1 MSRYSVSERI
11 FIVRTYYSNNNNPIV
26 TQRKFATEFKL
37 KTTGP
42 SVSTINRLIQKFER
56 TGSVCDDMFGNVGRP
71 LSVKTP
77 EKIERTR
84 QVFERSPRTSIRK
97 AAQQVGIKRE
107 SVRQIVVADL
117 QLFPYKIQIH
127 QRLSQRSVEQRLEF
141 ANTIVEMIDN
151 HQFDVNMLWCRDEA
165 HFHLDGYVNR
175 QNWSIWGT
183 ENPHF
188 AIEKSLYPRRVT
200 VWSAL
205 SSRGIVGAIFFEQTV
220 NSARYVETLR
230 NQFIPAIQS
239 EPDFESMWFM
249 QDGATPQRTNEVF
262 DLLEEH
268 FKERIVALGYPKS
281 KKYGH

>member
-11 FIVRTYYSNNNNPIV
+11 FIVRTYYSNNKSPIV

-42 SVSTINRLIQKFER
+42 SVPTINRLIQKFER
-56 TGSVCDDMFGNVGRP
+56 TGSVCDDMFGNLGLP
-71 LSVKTP
+71 LSVKAP

-107 SVRQIVVADL
+107 SVRQIVVAVL

-127 QRLSQRSVEQRLEF
+127 QRSVAQRLEF
-141 ANTIVEMIDN
+141 ANTIIEMIDN
-151 HQFDVNMLWCRDEA
+151 DQFDVNMLWCSDEA
-165 HFHLDGYVNR
+165 HFHLDVYVNR
-175 QNWSIWGT
+175 QNWRIWGT
-183 ENPHF
+183 ENLHF
-188 AIEKSLYPRRVT
+188 AIEMSLYPRRVT
-200 VWSAL
+200 VWCAL

-220 NSARYVETLR
+220 NSARYVEALR

-249 QDGATPQRTNEVF
+249 QDGAAPHCTNEVF

-268 FKERIVALGYPKS
+268 FNERDCGFRVPKIE
-281 KKYGH
+281 KYGH

>member
-11 FIVRTYYSNNNNPIV
+11 FIVRMHYSNNNSLIV

-56 TGSVCDDMFGNVGRP
+56 TGSVCDNMFGNMGRL
-71 LSVKTP
+71 LSIKTL
-77 EKIERTR
+77 EKIERTH
-84 QVFERSPRTSIRK
+84 QVFERSPQTSIRK

-127 QRLSQRSVEQRLEF
+127 QRSVEQRLEF
-141 ANTIVEMIDN
+141 ANTIIEMIDN
-151 HQFDVNMLWCRDEA
+151 DQFDVNMLWCSDEA

-175 QNWSIWGT
+175 QNWHLWGT

-188 AIEKSLYPRRVT
+188 AIEKSLYPR
-200 VWSAL
+200 
-205 SSRGIVGAIFFEQTV
+205 
-220 NSARYVETLR
+220 
-230 NQFIPAIQS
+230 
-239 EPDFESMWFM
+239 
-249 QDGATPQRTNEVF
+249 
-262 DLLEEH
+262 
-268 FKERIVALGYPKS
+268 
-281 KKYGH
+281 